1 MRKIILSVILI
12 TILVLSIFS
21 IYLFPE
27 GTTLGAHVVNLK
39 LDTGDTAWMLCATGL
54 VLLMTPGLGFF
65 YGGMVGKKNVI
76 STVLQ
81 SFIAMVIVT
90 VLWVV
95 VGFGLCFGPSVGGF
109 IGDPSHNMFFQGVSA
124 TTAWEL
130 APTIPFLLFALFQA
144 KFAIITP
151 ALITGAFS
159 ERVRFW
165 GYMLFMVLFI
175 LFVYAPLCHMTWHPN
190 GIFFEWGVLDFA
202 GGTVVHMSAGW
213 AALAGA
219 IFLGKR
225 KVQKAN
231 PARITYVLL
240 GTGLLWFGWFGFNAG
255 SAVGSGSLAAQA
267 LATTTVA
274 AAAAAMGW
282 VFLDKILGHK
292 LSALGAC
299 IGAVVGLVAITPAA
313 GFVSIPSALAIGFI
327 ASIVSN
333 LVVSNFPKGKI
344 DDALDVFACHG
355 VGGMV
360 GMLLTGVFA
369 SKSVNAIVGD
379 NQGLIYGDTTL
390 FFTQLKA
397 MVLVSIFAFV
407 VSYTLFFIV
416 NKITPLRVSEEK
428 EELGLDITQHG
439 EFL

>member
-12 TILVLSIFS
+12 TILILSVFS

-27 GTTLGAHVVNLK
+27 GTTLGAHVVDLK

-95 VGFGLCFGPSVGGF
+95 VGFGMCFGPSIGGF
-109 IGDPSHNMFFQGVSA
+109 IGDPSHNLFFQGVSA
-124 TTAWEL
+124 NTAWEL

-151 ALITGAFS
+151 ALITGAFA

-165 GYMLFMVLFI
+165 AYMLFMVLFI
-175 LFVYAPLCHMTWHPN
+175 LVIYAPLCHMTWHPD
-190 GIFFEWGVLDFA
+190 GLFFGWGVLDFA

-255 SAVGSGSLAAQA
+255 SAVGASGLAAQA
-267 LATTTVA
+267 LGTTTVA
-274 AAAAAMGW
+274 AAAAAMTW

-292 LSALGAC
+292 LSAMGAC

-313 GFVSIPSALAIGFI
+313 GFVSIPHAITIGII
-327 ASIVSN
+327 ASIISN
-333 LVVSNFPKGKI
+333 LMVMKFPKGKI

-355 VGGMV
+355 VGGMT

-369 SKSVNAIVGD
+369 SNAINPIVGD
-379 NQGLIYGDTTL
+379 NQGLIFGDATL
-390 FFTQLKA
+390 FLIQLKA
-397 MVLVSIFAFV
+397 LVLVSIFAFSA
-407 VSYTLFFIV
+407 SYALFFIV
-416 NKITPLRVSEEK
+416 NKITPLRVSEDK